1 MTAILTI
8 FGVKRLVRRGGVAC
22 VDDDRALPNVAVG
35 RPRGPARRSVPSAS
49 PGSWAGGADSS
60 GHCIPHVHA
69 AIASIWEV
77 AMPSAPVSDYW
88 EGPKRRGAT
97 GDAIFGN
104 NIFDLNVRSTPFR
117 PS

>member
-1 MTAILTI
+1 MH
-8 FGVKRLVRRGGVAC
+8 
-22 VDDDRALPNVAVG
+22 DRAIGMAVG
-35 RPRGPARRSVPSAS
+35 HAGRPDPETARRSVPSAW

-77 AMPSAPVSDYW
+77 AMPSAPVSDSW